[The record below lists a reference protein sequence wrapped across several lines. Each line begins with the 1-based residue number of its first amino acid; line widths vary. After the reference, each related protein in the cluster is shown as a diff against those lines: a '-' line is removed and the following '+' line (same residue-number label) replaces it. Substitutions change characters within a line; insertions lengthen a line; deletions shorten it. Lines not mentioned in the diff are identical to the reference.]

1 MELSERIGARTEDVQ
16 PSGEERLIAAAQA
29 GDREAFDRLV
39 RLHDRSVLRLALR
52 FVRTEDEARD
62 IYQESFLKAY
72 RGLRSFR
79 GDASFETWL
88 LRIVSSV
95 SLDHLR
101 ARAVRPETG
110 WSDAADAPAMA
121 ARLDPPDERPE
132 HDPERALARREIRR
146 RIEAA
151 LASLPPRERL
161 VFEMRHYEGMRLR
174 LIGEAIGTTEETVK
188 NCLYRAH
195 QHLRRSLG
203 DLGGVGFSFGAPLE
217 APSPLEA

>member
-1 MELSERIGARTEDVQ
+1 VQ
-16 PSGEERLIAAAQA
+16 PTEQERLIAAARA
-29 GDREAFDRLV
+29 GDRTAFDRLV

-72 RGLRSFR
+72 RGLGSFR

-95 SLDHLR
+95 CLDHLR
-101 ARAVRPETG
+101 ARAARPETPFA
-110 WSDAADAPAMA
+110 DAAF
-121 ARLDPPDERPE
+121 LEPPDERPE
-132 HDPERALARREIRR
+132 HDPERELARREIRR
-146 RIEAA
+146 RIESA
-151 LASLPPRERL
+151 LGELAPRERL

-174 LIGEAIGTTEETVK
+174 QIGEAIGTTEDTVK
-188 NCLYRAH
+188 NCLFRAH
-195 QHLRRSLG
+195 QHLRASLG
-203 DLGGVGFSFGAPLE
+203 DLGGVRFSFEGTLE

>member
-1 MELSERIGARTEDVQ
+1 MELSGRIGARTEDVQ
-16 PSGEERLIAAAQA
+16 PSEQERLIAAARA
-29 GDREAFDRLV
+29 GDRTAFDRLV

-62 IYQESFLKAY
+62 VYQESFLRAY
-72 RGLRSFR
+72 RGLVDFR

-95 SLDHLR
+95 CLDHLR
-101 ARAVRPETG
+101 ARAVRPETVF
-110 WSDAADAPAMA
+110 SDAADAPRL
-121 ARLDPPDERPE
+121 ARQLDPPDERPE
-132 HDPERALARREIRR
+132 HDPERALARRAIRR

-151 LASLPPRERL
+151 LAGLAPRERL
-161 VFEMRHYEGMRLR
+161 VFEMRHDEGMRLR
-174 LIGEAIGTTEETVK
+174 TIAEALDTTEETVK

-195 QHLRRSLG
+195 QHLRKALA
-203 DLGGVGFSFGAPLE
+203 DLGGVRFSLGAPLD